1 MLTLAAFAAFAVVLV
16 PSGSAKPPASS
27 VKLYDVCLQ
36 GGTTACIDWSTG
48 GGSISTVSGTN
59 AQVTFNVKNESGS
72 NTTLGSLNLN
82 MPTGVTLQAVGDP
95 FASTSTGA
103 QLQLR
108 NLNLAPGASHAVTF
122 TVTAPNVCGTLQWS
136 VAAKQSNDFNGSGN
150 DFQLKQ
156 SSGLTSLITTGCHLA
171 WLHQPASADQS
182 IPITDTAFTPSG
194 NSVGVAIEDGSNH
207 PINLSTGT
215 ATLSMVTGSFDD
227 CGTGCTPSFTG
238 VTSTFVN
245 GVATFTNFK
254 SDFTGTGF
262 TMQASALGL
271 QTDASSPSFVIEP
284 NGKNCIGLDPC
295 DLSGAAGNG
304 LVDIQG
310 SGGNFVYL
318 ALGSASVPSEVLLPG
333 GGCTNFTGT
342 GTDFRET
349 DARDGSGNLTVTLSI
364 TNQGLKN
371 AYGPNYGQPNVPI
384 CVGVKYL
391 FGNTAY
397 PCNDS
402 TNPGF
407 AWADRTLAAPG
418 STFQGGY
425 DVAKCDTT
433 VGSAGYGY
441 WWGIVGT
448 FQDPDPPFDPAAIP
462 LITGWGSV
470 GNFRTFTI
478 NVPSDWDMQG
488 HG

>member
-1 MLTLAAFAAFAVVLV
+1 
-16 PSGSAKPPASS
+16 
-27 VKLYDVCLQ
+27 
-36 GGTTACIDWSTG
+36 
-48 GGSISTVSGTN
+48 
-59 AQVTFNVKNESGS
+59 
-72 NTTLGSLNLN
+72 
-82 MPTGVTLQAVGDP
+82 
-95 FASTSTGA
+95 
-103 QLQLR
+103 
-108 NLNLAPGASHAVTF
+108 VTF
-122 TVTAPNVCGTLQWS
+122 TVTAPNACGTLQWS
-136 VAAKQSNDFNGSGN
+136 VAAKQSNDFNGTGN

-156 SSGLTSLITTGCHLA
+156 SGGLTSLITAGCHLA
-171 WLHQPASADQS
+171 WLHEPASADQS
-182 IPITDTAFTPSG
+182 IPITDTAFTPTG
-194 NSVGVAIEDGSNH
+194 NSVDVAIEDTSNH
-207 PINLSTGT
+207 PISLSTGT

-227 CGTGCTPSFTG
+227 CGTGCTPGFAG

-271 QTDASSPSFVIEP
+271 QTVASSPPFVIET
-284 NGKNCIGLDPC
+284 NGKDCTGQDPC

-310 SGGNFVYL
+310 NGGNFLYL
-318 ALGSASVPSEVLLPG
+318 ALSSGSVPSEVLLPG

-364 TNQGLKN
+364 TNQCLKT

-391 FGNTAY
+391 VGNTAY
-397 PCNDS
+397 PCTDPVNG
-402 TNPGF
+402 GF
-407 AWADRTLAAPG
+407 AWPDRALPPRTGTLG
-418 STFQGGY
+418 STWQGAYGPGA
-425 DVAKCDTT
+425 VCDTT
-433 VGSAGYGY
+433 VGSTGYGY

-448 FQDPDPPFDPAAIP
+448 FQDPNPPFDPTTIP

-478 NVPSDWDMQG
+478 SVPSDWDMQG